1 MPYLERFDNPKG
13 KNLDL
18 FCTRNLLDRSS
29 VEEQVATI
37 LAAVNEEGDAALH
50 RYSERFDGVVLSSL
64 AVSSEEFEEAR
75 KAVDPD
81 LKEALALAKSNIR
94 AFHEAQ
100 RAVGEE
106 IEVMEGVVLKRK
118 VVPIRRVGL
127 YIPGGTAPLFSTVL
141 MLALPARIAGCRE
154 IVLAT
159 PPDKGGK
166 IHPAILYAAELCGVD
181 EIYKVGG
188 AQAIGALAYGTE
200 TIHRVDKIF
209 GPGNRFVTEAKTQV
223 AQGACAIDM
232 PAGPS
237 EVMVVATTRSNP
249 AFVASDLLSQ
259 AEHGPDS
266 QAMVVLIGSDP
277 DRWIE
282 ELEEQLER
290 QCSVLKRSGYVK
302 QSLEASRIAVVQ
314 EVEEAAFIANAYAAE
329 HLIINTGDPVLDDS
343 LVDLIESAGS
353 IFVGPYS
360 PESAGDYASGTNHTL
375 PTGGWARSMSG
386 VSTDSF
392 VKKITVQE
400 LTGDGLAR
408 LAPTVMTMAAHEELE
423 AHRRAVEIRLEE
435 ER

>member
-1 MPYLERFDNPKG
+1 MACLQRFDDPKG
-13 KNLDL
+13 KELDL
-18 FCTRNLLDRSS
+18 FCTRNPIDSSS
-29 VEEQVATI
+29 VAPQVAKI
-37 LAAVNEEGDAALH
+37 LAAVEAEGDAALYA
-50 RYSERFDGVVLSSL
+50 YSKRFDGVVLSSL
-64 AVSSEEFEEAR
+64 AVSLEEFEEAR
-75 KAVDPD
+75 EAVGPE
-81 LKEALALAKSNIR
+81 LKEAIHLAKTNIR

-100 RAVGEE
+100 RSSGEE
-106 IEVMEGVVLKRK
+106 VEVMEGVTLKRK

-141 MLALPARIAGCRE
+141 MLALPAKIAGCRE
-154 IVLAT
+154 IVLCT
-159 PPDKGGK
+159 PPNREGK
-166 IHPAILYAAELCGVD
+166 VHPAILYAAELCSVD
-181 EIYKVGG
+181 AVYKVGG

-200 TIHRVDKIF
+200 TIGRVDKIF

-223 AQGACAIDM
+223 AQGTCAIDM

-237 EVMVVATTRSNP
+237 EVMVVATTRSNS

-329 HLIINTGDPVLDDS
+329 HLIINTGNRQLDDS
-343 LVDLIESAGS
+343 ISALIENAGS
-353 IFVGPYS
+353 IFIGPYS

-392 VKKITVQE
+392 VKKITIQE
-400 LTGDGLAR
+400 LTKDGLKR
-408 LAPTVMTMAAHEELE
+408 LASSVMTMAAHEELE
-423 AHRRAVEIRLEE
+423 AHGNAVGMRLEGE
-435 ER
+435 

>member
-1 MPYLERFDNPKG
+1 MACLQRFDDPKG
-13 KNLDL
+13 KELDL
-18 FCTRNLLDRSS
+18 FCTRNPIDSS
-29 VEEQVATI
+29 SMAPQVAKI
-37 LAAVNEEGDAALH
+37 LAAVEAEGDAALYA
-50 RYSERFDGVVLSSL
+50 YSKRFDGVVLSSL
-64 AVSSEEFEEAR
+64 AVSLEEFEEAR
-75 KAVDPD
+75 EAVGPE
-81 LKEALALAKSNIR
+81 LKEAIHLAKTNIR

-100 RAVGEE
+100 RSSGEE
-106 IEVMEGVVLKRK
+106 VEVMEGVTLKRK

-141 MLALPARIAGCRE
+141 MLALPAKIAGCRE
-154 IVLAT
+154 IVLCT
-159 PPDKGGK
+159 PPNREGK
-166 IHPAILYAAELCGVD
+166 VHPAILYAAELCSVD
-181 EIYKVGG
+181 AVYKVGG

-200 TIHRVDKIF
+200 TIGRVDKIF

-223 AQGACAIDM
+223 AQGTCAIDM

-237 EVMVVATTRSNP
+237 EVMVVATTRSNS

-329 HLIINTGDPVLDDS
+329 HLIINTGNRQLDDS
-343 LVDLIESAGS
+343 ISALIENAGS
-353 IFVGPYS
+353 IFIGPYS

-392 VKKITVQE
+392 VKKITIQE
-400 LTGDGLAR
+400 LTKDGLKR
-408 LAPTVMTMAAHEELE
+408 LASSVMTMAAHEELE
-423 AHRRAVEIRLEE
+423 AHGNAVGMRLEGE
-435 ER
+435 

>member
-1 MPYLERFDNPKG
+1 MACLQRFDDPKG
-13 KNLDL
+13 KELDL
-18 FCTRNLLDRSS
+18 FCTRNPIDSSS
-29 VEEQVATI
+29 VAPQVAKI
-37 LAAVNEEGDAALH
+37 LAAVEAEGDAALYA
-50 RYSERFDGVVLSSL
+50 YSKRFDGVVLSSL
-64 AVSSEEFEEAR
+64 AVSLEEFEEAR
-75 KAVDPD
+75 EAVGPE
-81 LKEALALAKSNIR
+81 LKEAIHLAKTNIR

-100 RAVGEE
+100 RSSGEE
-106 IEVMEGVVLKRK
+106 VEVMEGVTLKRK

-141 MLALPARIAGCRE
+141 MLALPAKIAGCRE
-154 IVLAT
+154 IVLCT
-159 PPDKGGK
+159 PPNREGK
-166 IHPAILYAAELCGVD
+166 VHPAILYAAELCSVD
-181 EIYKVGG
+181 AVYKVGG

-200 TIHRVDKIF
+200 TIGRVDKIF

-223 AQGACAIDM
+223 AQGTCAIDM

-237 EVMVVATTRSNP
+237 EVMVVATTRSNS

-329 HLIINTGDPVLDDS
+329 HLIINTGNRQLDDS
-343 LVDLIESAGS
+343 ISALIENAGS
-353 IFVGPYS
+353 IFIGPYS

-392 VKKITVQE
+392 VKKITIQE
-400 LTGDGLAR
+400 LTKDGLKR
-408 LAPTVMTMAAHEELE
+408 LASSVMTMARHEELE
-423 AHRRAVEIRLEE
+423 AHGNAVGIRLEGE
-435 ER
+435 

>member
-1 MPYLERFDNPKG
+1 MACLQRFDDPKG
-13 KNLDL
+13 KELDL
-18 FCTRNLLDRSS
+18 FCTRNPIDSSS
-29 VEEQVATI
+29 VAPQVAKI
-37 LAAVNEEGDAALH
+37 LAAVEAEGDAALYA
-50 RYSERFDGVVLSSL
+50 YSKRFDGVVLSSL
-64 AVSSEEFEEAR
+64 AVSLEEFEEAR
-75 KAVDPD
+75 EAVGPE
-81 LKEALALAKSNIR
+81 LKEAIHLAKTNIR

-100 RAVGEE
+100 RSSGEE
-106 IEVMEGVVLKRK
+106 VEVMEGVTLKRK

-141 MLALPARIAGCRE
+141 MLALPAKIAGCRE
-154 IVLAT
+154 IVLCT
-159 PPDKGGK
+159 PPNREGK
-166 IHPAILYAAELCGVD
+166 VHPAILYAAELCSVD
-181 EIYKVGG
+181 AVYKVGG

-200 TIHRVDKIF
+200 TIGRVDKIF

-223 AQGACAIDM
+223 AQGTCAIDM

-329 HLIINTGDPVLDDS
+329 HLIINTGNRQLDDS
-343 LVDLIESAGS
+343 ISALIENAGS
-353 IFVGPYS
+353 IFIGPYS

-392 VKKITVQE
+392 VKKITIQE
-400 LTGDGLAR
+400 LTKDGLKR
-408 LAPTVMTMAAHEELE
+408 LASSVMTMAAHEELE
-423 AHRRAVEIRLEE
+423 AHGNAVGMRLEGE
-435 ER
+435 

>member
-1 MPYLERFDNPKG
+1 MACLQRFDDPKG
-13 KNLDL
+13 KELDL
-18 FCTRNLLDRSS
+18 FCTRNPIDSSS
-29 VEEQVATI
+29 VAPQVAKI
-37 LAAVNEEGDAALH
+37 LAAVEAEGDAALYA
-50 RYSERFDGVVLSSL
+50 YSKRFDGVVLSSL
-64 AVSSEEFEEAR
+64 AVSLEEFEEAR
-75 KAVDPD
+75 EAVGPE
-81 LKEALALAKSNIR
+81 LKEAIHLAKTNIR

-100 RAVGEE
+100 RSSGEE
-106 IEVMEGVVLKRK
+106 VEVMEGVTLKRK

-141 MLALPARIAGCRE
+141 MLALPAKIAGCRE
-154 IVLAT
+154 IVLCT
-159 PPDKGGK
+159 PPNREGK
-166 IHPAILYAAELCGVD
+166 VHPAILYAAELCSVD
-181 EIYKVGG
+181 AVYKVGG

-200 TIHRVDKIF
+200 TIGRVDKIF

-223 AQGACAIDM
+223 AQGTCAIDM

-237 EVMVVATTRSNP
+237 EVMVVATTRSNS

-329 HLIINTGDPVLDDS
+329 HLIINTGDRVLDDS

-392 VKKITVQE
+392 VKKITIQE
-400 LTGDGLAR
+400 LTKDGLKR
-408 LAPTVMTMAAHEELE
+408 LASSVMTMAAHEELE
-423 AHRRAVEIRLEE
+423 AHGNAVGMRLEGE
-435 ER
+435 

>member
-1 MPYLERFDNPKG
+1 MACLQRFDDPKG
-13 KNLDL
+13 KELDL
-18 FCTRNLLDRSS
+18 FCTRNPIDSSS
-29 VEEQVATI
+29 VAPQVAKI
-37 LAAVNEEGDAALH
+37 LAAVEAEGDAALYA
-50 RYSERFDGVVLSSL
+50 YSKRFDGVVLSSL
-64 AVSSEEFEEAR
+64 AVSLEEFEEAR
-75 KAVDPD
+75 EAVGPE
-81 LKEALALAKSNIR
+81 LKEAIHLAKTNIR
-94 AFHEAQ
+94 AFHEVQ
-100 RAVGEE
+100 RSSGEE
-106 IEVMEGVVLKRK
+106 VEVMEGVTLKRK

-141 MLALPARIAGCRE
+141 MLAFPAKIAGCRE
-154 IVLAT
+154 IVLCT
-159 PPDKGGK
+159 PPNREGK
-166 IHPAILYAAELCGVD
+166 VHPAILYAAELCGVD
-181 EIYKVGG
+181 AVYKVGG

-200 TIHRVDKIF
+200 TIGRVDKIF
-209 GPGNRFVTEAKTQV
+209 GPGNRFVTEAKIQV
-223 AQGACAIDM
+223 AQGTCAIDM

-237 EVMVVATTRSNP
+237 EVMVVATTRSNS

-329 HLIINTGDPVLDDS
+329 HLIINTGNRQLDDS
-343 LVDLIESAGS
+343 ISALIENAGS
-353 IFVGPYS
+353 IFIGPYS

-392 VKKITVQE
+392 VKKITIQE
-400 LTGDGLAR
+400 LTKDGLKR
-408 LAPTVMTMAAHEELE
+408 LASSVMTMARHEELE
-423 AHRRAVEIRLEE
+423 AHGNAVGIRLEGE
-435 ER
+435 